1 MRCSFCPECGT
12 RIHHRS
18 TEVASVP
25 SVKRGSLDDS
35 SWLVPTLHA
44 WTRGKHGWVPVPGD
58 VESFEQEP
66 G

>member
-1 MRCSFCPECGT
+1 ML
-12 RIHHRS
+12 
-18 TEVASVP
+18 
-25 SVKRGSLDDS
+25 SVKPGSLDDS